1 MATAAAPP
9 TPPTATE
16 RPNNVRVA
24 DAGPSRKKIHIEV
37 PHQTVDET
45 LVSQIDTLVA
55 EAEIKGFR
63 KGRAPRRLVEKV
75 FGGAVRKQAKEQL
88 VAQAYAKAV
97 EDHKLRV
104 LGQIAGNV
112 EEAVCETGKPLVFEV
127 EVEVP
132 PEFELPNLEGL
143 DIKKPLLTVAED
155 MVGKEIE
162 KFCIQEGR
170 LEERDTAERGDYL
183 TGHAKMEGG
192 KTGTVYFESDGIV
205 VQVPPADKGEKG
217 MIVGIVVEDF
227 ATQLGLPRPGAEVVI
242 TAVGPDSHENEEVRG
257 QALKVTYK
265 PSRVDRI
272 IPADEAEL
280 ASRLGMSGPEQMKEI
295 VRDRLQQRVL
305 VEQQMVMRQQV
316 GKYLVEN
323 VQMELPERTTA
334 TQAARN
340 LERRRLELMY
350 RGADAMQIEEH
361 LADLRAASSK
371 SAQAE
376 LKVFFILDK
385 AAEKLGIKVSEQE
398 INGRIA
404 QIAMERNERPERLR
418 QQLMQGNQI
427 GSVFQQ
433 IREHKT
439 MDAILAKAKVSEM
452 PADEFNKVMKDKV
465 RKK

>member
-1 MATAAAPP
+1 MATATAAP
-9 TPPTATE
+9 TE
-16 RPNNVRVA
+16 RPNTVKVS

-37 PHQTVDET
+37 PSQTVDET
-45 LVSQIDTLVA
+45 LTGQIDTLVA

-75 FGGAVRKQAKEQL
+75 FGSSVRKQAKEQL

-104 LGQIAGNV
+104 LGQIAGTV
-112 EEAVCETGKPLVFEV
+112 EQAVCEPGKPLVFEV

-132 PEFELPNLEGL
+132 PEFDLPELEGL
-143 DIKKPLLTVAED
+143 EIKKPLMSVSDE

-170 LEERDTAERGDYL
+170 LEERDAPEPGDYL
-183 TGHAKMEGG
+183 TGHATMTGE
-192 KTGTVYFESDGIV
+192 KTGKVYFESDGIV
-205 VQVPPADKGEKG
+205 VQVPPADKGGKG
-217 MIVGIVVEDF
+217 MIVGLVVDDLSK
-227 ATQLGLPRPGAEVVI
+227 QLGSPKAGSEVVVSA
-242 TAVGPDSHENEEVRG
+242 TGPDSHENEEVRG
-257 QALKVTYK
+257 QKLKITYK

-272 IPADEAEL
+272 IPAGLDEL
-280 ASRLGMSGPEQMKEI
+280 ATRLGMSGPEQLKEI

-305 VEQQMVMRQQV
+305 IEQQTVMRQQV
-316 GKYLVEN
+316 AKHLIDHVK
-323 VQMELPERTTA
+323 MDLPERTTA

-340 LERRRLELMY
+340 LERKRLELMY
-350 RGADAMQIEEH
+350 RGVDALAIEEH
-361 LADLRAASSK
+361 LAELRTASGK
-371 SAQAE
+371 AAQAE

-418 QQLMQGNQI
+418 QQLIQSNQV

-439 MDAILAKAKVSEM
+439 MDAILAKAKVAEM
-452 PADEFNKVMKDKV
+452 PAEEFNKLMKGAA
-465 RKK
+465 KKN

>member
-1 MATAAAPP
+1 MATATAPP
-9 TPPTATE
+9 TD
-16 RPNNVRVA
+16 RPNTVKVS

-37 PHQTVDET
+37 PSATVDET
-45 LVSQIDTLVA
+45 LTGQMDTLVS

-75 FGGAVRKQAKEQL
+75 FGSSVRKQAKEQL

-104 LGQIAGNV
+104 LGQIAGTV
-112 EEAVCETGKPLVFEV
+112 EDAVCEAGKPLVFEV

-132 PEFELPNLEGL
+132 PEFDLPNLDGL
-143 DIKKPLLTVAED
+143 DIKKPQLTVSED
-155 MVGKEIE
+155 MVTKEIE

-170 LEERDTAERGDYL
+170 LEERPAAEPGDYL
-183 TGHAKMEGG
+183 TGHARMEGAKSG
-192 KTGTVYFESDGIV
+192 KVYFESDGIV
-205 VQVPPADKGEKG
+205 VQVPPKDKGAKG
-217 MIVGIVVEDF
+217 MIVGLVVDDL
-227 ATQLGLPRPGAEVVI
+227 TKQLGLPKAGDEVVI
-242 TAVGPDSHENEEVRG
+242 TTTGPDSHENEEVRG
-257 QALKVTYK
+257 QPIKVTYK

-272 IPADEAEL
+272 IAADEAEL
-280 ASRLGMSGPEQMKEI
+280 ATRLGMSGPEQLKEI

-305 VEQQMVMRQQV
+305 VEQQTVMRQQV
-316 GKYLVEN
+316 GRFLIDN
-323 VQMELPERTTA
+323 VKMDLPERTTA

-340 LERRRLELMY
+340 LERKRLELMY
-350 RGADAMQIEEH
+350 RGVDALAIEEH
-361 LADLRAASSK
+361 LAELRTASGK

-418 QQLMQGNQI
+418 QQLIQSNQV

-439 MDAILAKAKVSEM
+439 MDAILAKAKVTEM
-452 PADEFNKVMKDKV
+452 SAEDFNKAMKDMV
-465 RKK
+465 KKN